1 MSIIHQ
7 LFRIKINCN
16 IPIEVE
22 EILIIYIKA
31 LQGKDKINNLFNIVG
46 KVPPILKDYTVMNVK
61 ELRAEMDGILRPCD
75 IDGTGKNGGIKKI
88 DMINGLNKK
97 HISYHQDENYDILK
111 QDYIYNN
118 KWFVKDK
125 KLYNYDMLS
134 VEDGKFNDMIR
145 ATEQHKYDK
154 EIQEVKCL
162 FDKLQQNSQFSSDLK
177 RDMKRNC
184 NITIKDI
191 ERGAVYEFGN
201 KLRDHRKSFKRVTR
215 FTRGSARDMEPRYRK
230 KHPSIYLE
238 YKKKSHSSA
247 IWLV

>member
-7 LFRIKINCN
+7 LFRIKIDCN

-22 EILIIYIKA
+22 EILIIYINA

-61 ELRAEMDGILRPCD
+61 ELRAEMVGILRPCD
-75 IDGTGKNGGIKKI
+75 INGTGKNGGIKKI
-88 DMINGLNKK
+88 DMIDGLNNK
-97 HISYHQDENYDILK
+97 HIADRQKINFKDLQK
-111 QDYIYNN
+111 DYIYSG
-118 KWFVKDK
+118 KWFIKDK
-125 KLYNYDMLS
+125 KLYNVRMLNEANS
-134 VEDGKFNDMIR
+134 KNTRMLDEAELN
-145 ATEQHKYDK
+145 KYEK

-162 FDKLQQNSQFSSDLK
+162 FDKLQQNSKFSSHLK
-177 RDMKRNC
+177 REMKRNC

-201 KLRDHRKSFKRVTR
+201 KLRDHRNSFKRVTR
-215 FTRGSARDMEPRYRK
+215 FTRGSARDMEPRIRQ